1 MNSRYILR
9 AAAGAQPSGE
19 ALALLLQQGRAV
31 QVLDQSPRMLLVC
44 GDAAALAAALQ
55 ACNGWQLMPETT
67 TPRPD
72 PRPRVRKGATGD

>member
-1 MNSRYILR
+1 MTSRFILR

-19 ALALLLQQGRAV
+19 ALALQLQQGHGV

-44 GDAAALAAALQ
+44 ADAAALAAALQ
-55 ACNGWQLMPETT
+55 ACSGWQLMPETT

-72 PRPRVRKGATGD
+72 PRPRVRRGPAA